1 MLTRVFILYKIESF
15 FQNLIMNIFL
25 QLTVNKDQKLL
36 HQLGFSD
43 EQVLTVKTSGSGTP
57 SGSSADSSTSSSNSS
72 SVFSSS
78 YAMEQVQHSSL
89 EFERSG
95 EQNSSGCSTQL
106 GWWNEYSELG
116 QQLFISA
123 WASSPWQPGF
133 PLKNWN
139 KPFKY
144 TCALKHVNSSSGKQ
158 FCHSV

>member
-1 MLTRVFILYKIESF
+1 
-15 FQNLIMNIFL
+15 MNIFL

-123 WASSPWQPGF
+123 
-133 PLKNWN
+133 
-139 KPFKY
+139 
-144 TCALKHVNSSSGKQ
+144 
-158 FCHSV
+158 

>member
-1 MLTRVFILYKIESF
+1 MLARIFILYKIESL

-78 YAMEQVQHSSL
+78 YAMEQVQHNSL
-89 EFERSG
+89 KTSIGFGGSG
-95 EQNSSGCSTQL
+95 EQRSSGCTTQL
-106 GWWNEYSELG
+106 GWWNGYSELG
-116 QQLFISA
+116 QQLSISA
-123 WASSPWQPGF
+123 
-133 PLKNWN
+133 
-139 KPFKY
+139 
-144 TCALKHVNSSSGKQ
+144 
-158 FCHSV
+158 

>member
-1 MLTRVFILYKIESF
+1 MLTRIFILYKIESL

-78 YAMEQVQHSSL
+78 YAMEQVQHNSLKTSIGFGGSRAAVGVLHSWGGGMGTVIWGSSCPYQLEYPVLSSL
-89 EFERSG
+89 
-95 EQNSSGCSTQL
+95 
-106 GWWNEYSELG
+106 
-116 QQLFISA
+116 
-123 WASSPWQPGF
+123 GF
-133 PLKNWN
+133 LSKIETNHLN
-139 KPFKY
+139 K
-144 TCALKHVNSSSGKQ
+144 LVLLSM
-158 FCHSV
+158 